1 MRLNKFFIAIGLAFS
16 TLCLQSCLK
25 DQEDFFNESSSE
37 RLQGVLEN
45 AKTVLTSSENGWI
58 FDYYPDRDLSYGGFV
73 YTVKF
78 DDKEV
83 SVRSEIAPD
92 MEETSLYKLNTNNG
106 PVLSFDSYNS
116 LMHFFATPSNGNY
129 EAMDGDFEFMI
140 MDVTEDLITLRGL
153 RTGNTMYLHRLNE
166 DPATYIKNIE
176 KICDYNIVNSF
187 KGSTGSTEVT
197 CVNDAEIRYME
208 FSWGGDDAA
217 NTVGEYYLTTPTG
230 IRFMNPVSINGS
242 TLSELAY
249 TFDAATNQGMF
260 SGQDSA
266 GNQVSLSGYLPA
278 SYSFISEFN
287 GSFTLSYAGGAKNV
301 KCTFVADK
309 ANSIVYIKGLNANYD
324 LIASYNKSIGCIELC
339 GQVVANSADSQII
352 FVGGTSSGFYTDST
366 VGFYFIKN
374 PDNPSNYLIA
384 PNRTPSSG
392 KCSNSFVIIDAAAD
406 GKYYL
411 PPVEYRINGDYAISN
426 IIAFI
431 KN

>member
-1 MRLNKFFIAIGLAFS
+1 MRLNKFFIAIGLAVS

-58 FDYYPDRDLSYGGFV
+58 FDYYPDRDLSYGGYI

-78 DDKEV
+78 DDKKV

-106 PVLSFDSYNS
+106 PVLSFDSYNT

-140 MDVTEDLITLRGL
+140 MSVTEDLITLRGL
-153 RTGNTMYLHRLNE
+153 RTGNTMYLRRLDE
-166 DPATYIKNIE
+166 DPAAYIKKIE
-176 KICDYNIVNSF
+176 KICDYNILS
-187 KGSTGSTEVT
+187 SLTGTTGTTEVR
-197 CVNDAEIRYME
+197 CGNDSGIRYME

-242 TLSELAY
+242 TISELTY
-249 TFDAATNQGMF
+249 TFNPATNQGQF

-266 GNQVSLSGYLPA
+266 GNQVTLSGSLPA
-278 SYSFISEFN
+278 TYSFISEFN
-287 GSFTLSYAGGAKNV
+287 GSFTFSYAGGAKNV
-301 KCTFVADK
+301 RCTLVADK
-309 ANSIVYIKGLNANYD
+309 ANSIVYIKGLNVNYD

-339 GQVVANSADSQII
+339 GQVVASDADSQII
-352 FVGGTSSGFYTDST
+352 FVGGTSSGFYTSNA
-366 VGFYFIKN
+366 VGFYFIKD
-374 PDNPSNYLIA
+374 PDNPANYLIT
-384 PNRTPSSG
+384 PNKSPNSG
-392 KCSNSFVIIDAAAD
+392 KCNNSFVIIHSAD
-406 GKYYL
+406 KYYL
-411 PPVEYRINGDYAISN
+411 PPVNYRINGDYNISN